1 MANVPTSLIFSG
13 KIRDSLLIKTSLRS
27 LKSEKSVKF
36 QCFIKFTNKG
46 KKHFE
51 NKERLPNQAADKT
64 RSGQDR
70 HATVV

>member
-1 MANVPTSLIFSG
+1 M
-13 KIRDSLLIKTSLRS
+13 K
-27 LKSEKSVKF
+27 KSVKF
-36 QCFIKFTNKG
+36 QCFIKLTNKG
-46 KKHFE
+46 KKHIE